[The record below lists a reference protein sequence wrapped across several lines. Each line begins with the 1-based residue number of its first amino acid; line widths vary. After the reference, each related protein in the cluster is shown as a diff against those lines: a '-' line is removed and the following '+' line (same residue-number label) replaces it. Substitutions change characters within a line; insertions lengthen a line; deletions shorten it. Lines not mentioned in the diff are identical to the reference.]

1 LKILLKRFSQKRK
14 IIILGY
20 KLATKEDLIK
30 VYGIGEVI
38 ATRILKHKEVIVG
51 GFISDGT
58 TNDVWGLTPE
68 VIENK

>member
-30 VYGIGEVI
+30 VYGGEVI
-38 ATRILKHKEVIVG
+38 STRILKHKEVIVG
-51 GFISDGT
+51 GFVSDGT
-58 TNDVWGLTPE
+58 DERCLGFNARSNRE
-68 VIENK
+68 